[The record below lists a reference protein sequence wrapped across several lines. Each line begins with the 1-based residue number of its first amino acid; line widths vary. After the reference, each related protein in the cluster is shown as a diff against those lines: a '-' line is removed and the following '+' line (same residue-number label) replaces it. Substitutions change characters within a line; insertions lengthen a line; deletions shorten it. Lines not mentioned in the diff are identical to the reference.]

1 MRFLL
6 TVFIFLNSICAYAE
20 QTPYQSAEFQE
31 VLKQDVYEP
40 NYLSMLFGL
49 IFVIFLI
56 YLTGFFYQKLIHV
69 NSKINKKTLSLPE
82 LNKIKIL
89 SSMPLGQG
97 KNLYCIFVNGKN
109 ILIGAT
115 QNQITYLRE
124 FTRDELDNF
133 AQSIKIE
140 EQKADE

>member
-1 MRFLL
+1 
-6 TVFIFLNSICAYAE
+6 
-20 QTPYQSAEFQE
+20 
-31 VLKQDVYEP
+31 
-40 NYLSMLFGL
+40 
-49 IFVIFLI
+49 
-56 YLTGFFYQKLIHV
+56 
-69 NSKINKKTLSLPE
+69 
-82 LNKIKIL
+82 
-89 SSMPLGQG
+89 MPLGQG

-124 FTRDELDNF
+124 FTQDELDNF

>member
-1 MRFLL
+1 
-6 TVFIFLNSICAYAE
+6 
-20 QTPYQSAEFQE
+20 
-31 VLKQDVYEP
+31 
-40 NYLSMLFGL
+40 MLFGL

-124 FTRDELDNF
+124 FTQDELDNF